1 MEATVTLEY
10 ADEKLARAVANAIS
24 PDNFKTPPKLSV
36 KTVLEQAKVITTVRC
51 ESKLATF
58 TATIDD
64 LLFSAATAE
73 KTLGTVGKAKGTI
86 QKNELDADTLRVE
99 ASLGLNLLF

>member
-10 ADEKLARAVANAIS
+10 TDEKLAKAVADALS
-24 PDNFKTPPKLSV
+24 PDNFKTPPKLSI
-36 KTVLEQAKVITTVRC
+36 KTVAEKGKVITTIQC

-73 KTLGTVGKAKGTI
+73 KTLKTVGKA
-86 QKNELDADTLRVE
+86 
-99 ASLGLNLLF
+99 